1 MGTIDT
7 VIRMS
12 RMNRFHIPIMSLT
25 VMLAPMFWDGATIII
40 DINSIRPFT
49 AIIAFMA

>member
-25 VMLAPMFWDGATIII
+25 VMLAPHVLGWC
-40 DINSIRPFT
+40 NNNH
-49 AIIAFMA
+49 